1 MDDFFDGDLH
11 AGISN
16 IVLEPEDF
24 DLGEGVTIRKTYAH
38 LMAHFVMAFAPPP
51 PNSFHPGPW
60 KAAKGTSSFAVDI
73 AADLCIPSDREKR
86 FSIAQTIAFMLR
98 LGINPA
104 AVVAAVANHP
114 FTSLKGVPDNEAI
127 IIPIETLPR
136 MFPLSSENDVATV
149 ESLEWIK
156 DHWVSTHALIQEY
169 PEFALA
175 AAAISTGQFVH
186 NAALILVSLWAA
198 LEALFSPSTAELKFR
213 VSALI
218 ASYLEPPGEERYTL
232 QRRVAK
238 LYDKRS
244 SAAHGQPSFRSQDIL
259 DTFNLLRRVI
269 TSIIENRHVP
279 TKEELEKRLF
289 GCSSG

>member
-1 MDDFFDGDLH
+1 VDDFFDGDLH

-16 IVLEPEDF
+16 IVLEHDAF

-38 LMAHFVMAFAPPP
+38 LIAHFVIAFSSPPP
-51 PNSFHPGPW
+51 SSFHPGPW
-60 KAAKGTSSFAVDI
+60 KAAEGTASFAADI
-73 AADLCIPSDREKR
+73 TADLCIPSDHEKR

-104 AVVAAVANHP
+104 AVITAVANHP
-114 FTSLKGVPDNEAI
+114 FTSLKSVPDKDAI

-136 MFPLSSENDVATV
+136 RFPLSSENDVATV

-156 DHWVSTHALIQEY
+156 DYWASTHALIQRH

-175 AAAISTGQFVH
+175 AAAVSTGQFVH

-218 ASYLEPPGEERYTL
+218 ASYLEPPGEERFTL

-244 SAAHGQPSFRSQDIL
+244 SAAHGQPSFRAEDIL

-279 TKEELEKRLF
+279 TKDELEKRLF